1 MSTHMEIALP
11 LLRSLVIRVSA
22 SRSLTSQLSL
32 IQLRIISRQLL
43 PPLKAWTPSRTQTGT
58 ARRPVPY
65 IKKATRI
72 LVIRSLAQAHLRTA
86 KPQEGIGL
94 PVRALAPTA
103 RRQPRAT
110 AGRWVIR
117 FTIPLAIPMVVRQRP
132 DRLWIVSKVRKSGA
146 RASVGASP
154 AKVHAI

>member
-43 PPLKAWTPSRTQTGT
+43 HTLKAWTRSRTQTGT

-72 LVIRSLAQAHLRTA
+72 LVIHSLAQAHLRTA

-110 AGRWVIR
+110 AGRWVILSTAVLVTR
-117 FTIPLAIPMVVRQRP
+117 MVVRQRP
-132 DRLWIVSKVRKSGA
+132 ADHRIVSKVCKFGA
-146 RASVGASP
+146 AESAGA
-154 AKVHAI
+154 